1 MKAVAVCTYMLWKMG
16 EGHFVHDPIYI
27 ATLMFGGV
35 TCAPNGGMEFVQ
47 AAHVGGETFA
57 LPRKSD
63 D

>member
-1 MKAVAVCTYMLWKMG
+1 MHVHAG
-16 EGHFVHDPIYI
+16 ENGGVHFVHDPICI
-27 ATLMFGGV
+27 ATLRFGGV
-35 TCAPNGGMEFVQ
+35 TRAPNGGMEFVQ